1 MRGLLQSPQTSGW
14 EGAGSGIQL
23 SDAAGLAQL
32 LLQTKPERSW
42 VRGHTQ
48 TLGGGGRKGESVIK
62 GSLGYVRGHIVTH
75 NY

>member
-1 MRGLLQSPQTSGW
+1 M
-14 EGAGSGIQL
+14 